1 MHTWD
6 HFHSLF
12 RLVPRLPEAVAPG
25 PLHLRATDTARP
37 SGPPLLHQPR
47 PLLDTR
53 RASTEPSGQGWR
65 ETAFISSL
73 LLFSLYKPPSPSRR
87 PPSSDTGAPR
97 GTLQCAPPLDAG
109 SPKAIRGSWP
119 GSQASVVLRC
129 SPRKQSFFFF
139 FPLKTNKKIYIY
151 IFIFSCRVAPEQ
163 VCIVTQSVDSPNL
176 KLRIEARSAPS
187 GLGLS
192 RGHSEGRKPGRPGDP
207 APSST
212 LRLGGQHQA
221 AQPHVQTP
229 PPPPVWGQ
237 KPQGRR
243 PTQDTDF

>member
-1 MHTWD
+1 MERN
-6 HFHSLF
+6 S
-12 RLVPRLPEAVAPG
+12 
-25 PLHLRATDTARP
+25 LHLLSASVFPLQAPQPISQAPQQRHWRPPGNTAVRTP
-37 SGPPLLHQPR
+37 
-47 PLLDTR
+47 TR
-53 RASTEPSGQGWR
+53 RWFSKGNKGQLAGQPGQCGTTLLTQETE
-65 ETAFISSL
+65 L
-73 LLFSLYKPPSPSRR
+73 L
-87 PPSSDTGAPR
+87 
-97 GTLQCAPPLDAG
+97 
-109 SPKAIRGSWP
+109 
-119 GSQASVVLRC
+119 
-129 SPRKQSFFFF
+129 FF

>member
-12 RLVPRLPEAVAPG
+12 RPVPRLPEAAAPG
-25 PLHLRATDTARP
+25 PSTFELLTRP
-37 SGPPLLHQPR
+37 GPAAPPLLHQPR

-87 PPSSDTGAPR
+87 PPSSNTGAPR

-119 GSQASVVLRC
+119 GRRASVVLRC
-129 SPRKQSFFFF
+129 SPRKRSFFFF
-139 FPLKTNKKIYIY
+139 FRVPWTAGRSNQSILKET
-151 IFIFSCRVAPEQ
+151 
-163 VCIVTQSVDSPNL
+163 SPGCSL
-176 KLRIEARSAPS
+176 
-187 GLGLS
+187 
-192 RGHSEGRKPGRPGDP
+192 EGQIGR
-207 APSST
+207 A
-212 LRLGGQHQA
+212 
-221 AQPHVQTP
+221 HV
-229 PPPPVWGQ
+229 
-237 KPQGRR
+237 
-243 PTQDTDF
+243 

>member
-12 RLVPRLPEAVAPG
+12 RPVPRLPEAAAPG
-25 PLHLRATDTARP
+25 PSTFELLTRP
-37 SGPPLLHQPR
+37 GPAAPPLLHQPR

-87 PPSSDTGAPR
+87 PPSSNTGAPR

-119 GSQASVVLRC
+119 GRRASVVSAQGLVPLRWGC
-129 SPRKQSFFFF
+129 ALR
-139 FPLKTNKKIYIY
+139 
-151 IFIFSCRVAPEQ
+151 
-163 VCIVTQSVDSPNL
+163 SPN
-176 KLRIEARSAPS
+176 AP
-187 GLGLS
+187 GKAPNHMLNNTPLCICTTAFLS
-192 RGHSEGRKPGRPGDP
+192 IHLLMDI
-207 APSST
+207 
-212 LRLGGQHQA
+212 
-221 AQPHVQTP
+221 
-229 PPPPVWGQ
+229 
-237 KPQGRR
+237 
-243 PTQDTDF
+243 